1 MKHEALSITANA
13 LAITSQLLAIGIE
26 VGIVAGGYYIYKK
39 LTDEPKIAEHTPVMN
54 MEADAV
60 LVPEGYELVPI
71 KGKKEPTFKERW
83 EKIGRIVK
91 AVLEG

>member
-26 VGIVAGGYYIYKK
+26 VGIVAGGFYIYKK
-39 LTDEPKIAEHTPVMN
+39 LTDEPKVEHTPIMN
-54 MEADAV
+54 MDPDAV

-71 KGKKEPTFKERW
+71 NKKKEPTFKERW
-83 EKIGRIVK
+83 EKIGKIVK
-91 AVLEG
+91 AVVG